1 MEPWLLHRLGAV
13 AFISVF
19 EIVLIVKIWR
29 GLNRG
34 SVSLTFG
41 NRVAGEDYTYLKAH
55 RDEIP
60 VLFWGIIAFLVGTAV
75 VLAAIGYVVARFLT

>member
-13 AFISVF
+13 AFIAVF
-19 EIVLIVKIWR
+19 EIMLLVKIGR

-60 VLFWGIIAFLVGTAV
+60 VLYWGIIAFLGGCVV
-75 VLAAIGYVVARFLT
+75 VLAAIGVVVGRYLT

>member
-13 AFISVF
+13 TFISVL
-19 EIVLIVKIWR
+19 ELIVIIKIWR

-41 NRVAGEDYTYLKAH
+41 DRVAGGDYTYLKAH

-60 VLFWGIIAFLVGTAV
+60 VLFWGIIVFLVGTAV
-75 VLAAIGYVVARFLT
+75 VLAALGYVVARFLT